1 MDSKKIQF
9 KKQTTMKK
17 TLISIVVIL
26 MTSAELYSASDTN
39 GQESSKSLSEM
50 MKTTQND
57 DSLLY
62 SDTIVKHNTKEIDGH
77 LVIQDT
83 IIIEN
88 VLEREVLKFI
98 EDDSNKPLEKVMVIL
113 IFTFVIGALIYRKKK
128 NG

>member
-1 MDSKKIQF
+1 
-9 KKQTTMKK
+9 MKK

-83 IIIEN
+83 IIIEK
-88 VLEREVLKFI
+88 VLQHEVEKFI
-98 EDDSNKPLEKVMVIL
+98 QDDSNKPLEKVMVIL
-113 IFTFVIGALIYRKKK
+113 VFTFVISALIYRKKK

>member
-39 GQESSKSLSEM
+39 GQKSSKSLSEM

>member
-1 MDSKKIQF
+1 
-9 KKQTTMKK
+9 MKK

-83 IIIEN
+83 IIIEK
-88 VLEREVLKFI
+88 VLQHEVEKFI
-98 EDDSNKPLEKVMVIL
+98 QDDSHKPLEKVMVIL

>member
-1 MDSKKIQF
+1 MDSQKIQF
-9 KKQTTMKK
+9 KKQTIMKI
-17 TLISIVVIL
+17 TLISIIFIL
-26 MTSAELYSASDTN
+26 MTSAELYSANDTN
-39 GQESSKSLSEM
+39 GQEDSKSLSELI
-50 MKTTQND
+50 KTTQND

>member
-1 MDSKKIQF
+1 
-9 KKQTTMKK
+9 MKK

>member
-1 MDSKKIQF
+1 
-9 KKQTTMKK
+9 MKK

-26 MTSAELYSASDTN
+26 MTSAELYSASNTN

-83 IIIEN
+83 IIIEK
-88 VLEREVLKFI
+88 VLQHEVEKFI
-98 EDDSNKPLEKVMVIL
+98 QDDSHKPIEKVMVIL
-113 IFTFVIGALIYRKKK
+113 VFTFVISALIYRKKK